1 MKKSILLLLLFA
13 LGLTSCHFGWETKA
27 RYFTGD
33 YETVAAIA
41 QGKGKPLWMILGGG
55 ENCRSCN
62 QLIENM
68 KREDVFRKFE
78 DDYVFY
84 RCNVDEPD
92 NLFLKYI
99 FLMETIPNSY
109 IVSPEGKV
117 CSYASGPLQGKDV
130 VQLLTSARDNYPYF
144 PSRHVHF
151 KSGGKKLLRMQNLL
165 LSVCLRYRHISDD
178 TLQLRALLPDVE
190 EAISI
195 EPYFYNLYL
204 ASRIHRQLGDTL
216 TANRYAREALDICP
230 DGFQTLVFRDLI
242 HELENGTFQKDTL
255 QAYAR
260 IVFDT
265 TTLNV
270 RDSRSGEYVFRF
282 KNTGT
287 VPLLVKHVSSSCGC
301 ATPDWT
307 RHPVLPGEK
316 GEIKVHYQPDRDKA
330 FTKTLWVQTNAIN
343 RIEQLTLKGNGEQ

>member
-1 MKKSILLLLLFA
+1 
-13 LGLTSCHFGWETKA
+13 
-27 RYFTGD
+27 
-33 YETVAAIA
+33 
-41 QGKGKPLWMILGGG
+41 MILGGG

-109 IVSPEGKV
+109 IVSPEGKI

-130 VQLLTSARDNYPYF
+130 AQLLTSARDNNPYF
-144 PSRHVHF
+144 PPRHVHF

-190 EAISI
+190 EAIAL

-282 KNTGT
+282 ICFAG
-287 VPLLVKHVSSSCGC
+287 LFCGIMDP
-301 ATPDWT
+301 A
-307 RHPVLPGEK
+307 RQGRRE
-316 GEIKVHYQPDRDKA
+316 ENYAR
-330 FTKTLWVQTNAIN
+330 
-343 RIEQLTLKGNGEQ
+343 EQDQGF

>member
-1 MKKSILLLLLFA
+1 M
-13 LGLTSCHFGWETKA
+13 
-27 RYFTGD
+27 
-33 YETVAAIA
+33 
-41 QGKGKPLWMILGGG
+41 
-55 ENCRSCN
+55 
-62 QLIENM
+62 
-68 KREDVFRKFE
+68 
-78 DDYVFY
+78 
-84 RCNVDEPD
+84 
-92 NLFLKYI
+92 
-99 FLMETIPNSY
+99 
-109 IVSPEGKV
+109 
-117 CSYASGPLQGKDV
+117 
-130 VQLLTSARDNYPYF
+130 
-144 PSRHVHF
+144 
-151 KSGGKKLLRMQNLL
+151 
-165 LSVCLRYRHISDD
+165 
-178 TLQLRALLPDVE
+178 
-190 EAISI
+190 
-195 EPYFYNLYL
+195 
-204 ASRIHRQLGDTL
+204 GDTL

>member
-109 IVSPEGKV
+109 IVSPEGKI

-130 VQLLTSARDNYPYF
+130 AQLLTSARDNN
-144 PSRHVHF
+144 
-151 KSGGKKLLRMQNLL
+151 QNLL

-190 EAISI
+190 EAIAL

-330 FTKTLWVQTNAIN
+330 FTKTLWVQTNAVN
-343 RIEQLTLKGNGEQ
+343 RMEQLILKGNGKQ

>member
-1 MKKSILLLLLFA
+1 MRKSIPLLLLFA
-13 LGLTSCHFGWETKA
+13 FGLASCQFGWETKS

-62 QLIENM
+62 QLIESM

-78 DDYVFY
+78 DDYLFY

-109 IVSPEGKV
+109 IVSPDGKV
-117 CSYASGPLQGKDV
+117 CSYASGRLEGKDV
-130 VQLLTSARDNYPYF
+130 AQLLTAARDSYPYF
-144 PSRHVHF
+144 PPRHAHF

-165 LSVCLRYRHISDD
+165 LSVCLRYPHAAGD
-178 TLQLRALLPDVE
+178 TSQLRKLLPDVE
-190 EAISI
+190 EAIAL

>member
-1 MKKSILLLLLFA
+1 MKKSIPLLLLFA
-13 LGLTSCHFGWETKA
+13 LGLTSCHFAWDVKA

-68 KREDVFRKFE
+68 KREDIFRKFE

-109 IVSPEGKV
+109 IVSPEGKI

-130 VQLLTSARDNYPYF
+130 THLLTSARDNNPYF
-144 PSRHVHF
+144 PPRHVHF

-165 LSVCLRYRHISDD
+165 LSVCQRYRHISDD